1 MTGNF
6 WLDWAIT
13 SISLANTILLL
24 WLGFTLLLNAE
35 RRTWGSWMAGLGLL
49 VGGVFFISHTAI
61 VGLAPTF
68 STQGLP
74 FWWYLSWGPLVI
86 LPFAWYVMVLWYVG
100 FWNDRHTKLFRRHI
114 FWFGLTVLWSL
125 LLFSMLFIFS
135 PIPSLLDVA
144 NLNLSSLPSIAG
156 VPVIFPIYTIYIILC
171 IFLAL
176 DALSNPGPTN
186 RAMGDLARLRAR
198 PWLIGVSVS
207 LILVSLIVI
216 GAMSWVVQNTGR
228 LFYYQ
233 SQLNVLGGFDLAI
246 ASLICLAII
255 LIGQAIVAYEIFT
268 GKTLPR
274 RGLLRYWRNAIIL
287 AIGYGAI
294 AGLSLVLNLRT
305 IFLLL
310 LTAILMTVF
319 YALLSWRS
327 YTERERYIDHLRP
340 FMVSQRLFEQI
351 LTQTKST
358 PAEVDIQTP
367 FNVLCEEVIGAKVA
381 YLNALGP
388 LSTFTGPPLTYPQ
401 HIKFDLSALHEITNQ
416 FSTSGPRAVPIDAAI
431 YGGAVW
437 AVPLWSERG
446 LIGVLLLGEKR
457 DGGLYTQE
465 EIEIAQNTA
474 ERLIDNKASAEVAQR
489 LMVLQRE
496 RLAET
501 QIIDQRSRRILHDDV
516 LQQVHTAM
524 LKLVS
529 AKGGTPENI
538 TEAVDLLGDIH
549 RKISDLLHEMP
560 ATALPELANLGLS
573 GALQQLVAKEFSTDF
588 EDVVWE
594 IAPAIA
600 EKTTS
605 ISPLATEVLYYAARE
620 AIRNAA
626 RHGRKTDQVAALTL
640 MVGMKWNQGLE
651 IIIQD
656 NGIGLKDGQQND
668 NGSGQGLALH
678 STMMAVLG
686 GELSIESL
694 PGEYTRVTL
703 ILPSED

>member
-1 MTGNF
+1 
-6 WLDWAIT
+6 
-13 SISLANTILLL
+13 
-24 WLGFTLLLNAE
+24 
-35 RRTWGSWMAGLGLL
+35 
-49 VGGVFFISHTAI
+49 
-61 VGLAPTF
+61 
-68 STQGLP
+68 
-74 FWWYLSWGPLVI
+74 
-86 LPFAWYVMVLWYVG
+86 MVLWYVG
-100 FWNDRHTKLFRRHI
+100 FWNDRQTPIFRRHI
-114 FWFGLTVLWSL
+114 FWFGLTSMWSL
-125 LLFSMLFIFS
+125 GLFTLLFFFS
-135 PIPSLLDVA
+135 PIPSLFDVA
-144 NLNLSSLPSIAG
+144 NLDLSSLPAIAN
-156 VPVIFPIYTIYIILC
+156 VPVIFPVFTIYIILC
-171 IFLAL
+171 IFLSL
-176 DALSNPGPTN
+176 DALSHPGPTN

-198 PWLIGVSVS
+198 PWLIGVSIT

-216 GAMSWVVQNTGR
+216 AAMSWVVQNTGR
-228 LFYYQ
+228 SLNYHR
-233 SQLNVLGGFDLAI
+233 QLNVLGGFDIAL
-246 ASLICLAII
+246 ASLICLAIV

-287 AIGYGAI
+287 AFGYSAV
-294 AGLSLVLNLRT
+294 AGLSLVLDLRP

-310 LTAILMTVF
+310 LTAVLMTVF

-351 LTQTKST
+351 LTQAKST

-381 YLNALGP
+381 YLTALGP
-388 LSTFTGPPLTYPQ
+388 LSAFTGAPLTYPQ
-401 HIKFDLSALHEITNQ
+401 HIKSDLSSLREITDQ
-416 FSTSGPRAVPIDAAI
+416 FTTSSPRAVPIDAAT

-489 LMVLQRE
+489 LMALQRE

-501 QIIDQRSRRILHDDV
+501 QILDQRSRRVLHDDV

-560 ATALPELANLGLS
+560 ATALPELAKLGLCR
-573 GALQQLVAKEFSTDF
+573 ALQQLVEEEFSTDF
-588 EDVVWE
+588 DDVAWQFDANIEDRV
-594 IAPAIA
+594 
-600 EKTTS
+600 KS

-626 RHGRKTDQVAALTL
+626 RHGRKTDQATALTL
-640 MVGMKWNQGLE
+640 TVAMKWEHGLE
-651 IIIQD
+651 TSIQD
-656 NGIGLKDGQQND
+656 NGVGLTGDHQAND
-668 NGSGQGLALH
+668 GSGQGLTLH

-703 ILPSED
+703 TLPAEN